1 MNIDELMEL
10 EQDITKAKCIAD
22 IFFAETAEATETI
35 AFNKEYHKRFADLA
49 SILVDYLAA
58 AKQEI
63 ERLEVMI
70 NGKN

>member
-1 MNIDELMEL
+1 MNTDELLEL
-10 EQDITKAKCIAD
+10 EQDIIKAKCIAD
-22 IFFAETAEATETI
+22 ILFSETAEATETI
-35 AFNKEYHKRFADLA
+35 SFNKEYHERFANMA

-58 AKQEI
+58 AKHEI